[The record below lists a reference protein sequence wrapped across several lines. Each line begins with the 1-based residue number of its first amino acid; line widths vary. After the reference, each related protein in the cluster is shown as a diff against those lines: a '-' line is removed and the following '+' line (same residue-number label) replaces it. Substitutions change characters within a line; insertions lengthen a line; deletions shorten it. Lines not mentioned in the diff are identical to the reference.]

1 VRCSLVFLSSAQS
14 KHQPSRSGRRSR
26 RRAKVNAAV
35 LDPWNGGSAPIRR
48 ATPKV
53 LSGRE
58 PVRRQH
64 THDSGRGRSAL
75 SGRSHPMRT
84 KLPGRVI
91 EQLEGQPGGWRPGI
105 RRLLAHNV
113 GCATRALTRVS
124 VDGWFTATS

>member
-14 KHQPSRSGRRSR
+14 KHLPSWSGRRSR

-58 PVRRQH
+58 PFRGQH
-64 THDSGRGRSAL
+64 PYDSGRGRSAL
-75 SGRSHPMRT
+75 RGRSHPMRT
-84 KLPGRVI
+84 KLPGRVT
-91 EQLEGQPGGWRPGI
+91 EQLEGQPGG
-105 RRLLAHNV
+105 
-113 GCATRALTRVS
+113 
-124 VDGWFTATS
+124 